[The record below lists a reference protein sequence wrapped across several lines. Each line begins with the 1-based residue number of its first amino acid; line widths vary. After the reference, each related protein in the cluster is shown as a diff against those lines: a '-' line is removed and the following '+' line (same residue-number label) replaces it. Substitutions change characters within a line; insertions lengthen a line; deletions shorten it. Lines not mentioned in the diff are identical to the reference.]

1 MDDRLRVVFFG
12 ELGSTF
18 SRLHYLALR
27 RKSNVLLWV
36 ASRQDSPQARS
47 SFKSARDW
55 WQRFQVRAR
64 FEFQV
69 VRYWGKPFAF
79 LNHINVPIRYA
90 QRNDPELAT
99 ALNILK
105 PDLIVSAG
113 YRWLLPKSVLAIPKL
128 GAFNCHPSPL
138 PRYAGSNPWFW
149 ILANGE
155 TESAVTIHRMVD
167 AADAGNI
174 VRQRFFPIAPTAN
187 HQQLYNESSVMSA
200 RLLEE
205 CLDAWAKGIVEET
218 PQDLAHR
225 SFFPLPQDDDYRIDW
240 HRTAVQICNLVR
252 ASSPAP
258 GAWAMFRGRRLIVRE
273 ISSVEGRAS
282 PGKVCEIIRGLSV
295 GCSDGIVLI
304 REIIL
309 DERVANDT
317 NTIVRELG
325 IKVGDVFE

>member
-1 MDDRLRVVFFG
+1 MSDFRIIFFG
-12 ELGSTF
+12 ELDSTF
-18 SRLHYLALR
+18 SRLHFALLER
-27 RKSNVLLWV
+27 RTQVLLWV
-36 ASRQDSPQARS
+36 AGRLPISSAHRFGSRS
-47 SFKSARDW
+47 DW

-79 LNHINVPIRYA
+79 LNRINVPIRYA

-99 ALNILK
+99 ALNVLQ

-149 ILANGE
+149 MLANGE

-167 AADAGNI
+167 VADAGNI

-218 PQDLAHR
+218 PQDLARR
-225 SFFPLPQDDDYRIDW
+225 SFFPSPQDDDYRIDW
-240 HRTAVQICNLVR
+240 NCSAAQICNLVR

-258 GAWAMFRGRRLIVRE
+258 GAWAMFRGRRFAIRQAESLAGASDRPGAIVR
-273 ISSVEGRAS
+273 VA
-282 PGKVCEIIRGLSV
+282 
-295 GCSDGIVLI
+295 SDGVQIACGNGSVRLKVVT
-304 REIIL
+304 L
-309 DERVANDT
+309 GD
-317 NTIVRELG
+317 RELRG
-325 IKVGDVFE
+325 AQLAAKLGLAVGECLE